1 MIVSSATILKII
13 ESVLNCLS
21 KLYLQLE
28 SLRKSQRK
36 KLLRKQWK
44 IKKNR
49 SDNNKIDPRY
59 RRKENVIIRI
69 NIQYLLVIR
78 NLFPG
83 EQKTITGEQ
92 MATCITHP
100 NNLHRIKII
109 SSTIINQ
116 KRSRKGRTRCASS
129 ARTP

>member
-28 SLRKSQRK
+28 SLRESQRK

-59 RRKENVIIRI
+59 IRKENVIIRI
-69 NIQYLLVIR
+69 SIQYLLVIR
-78 NLFPG
+78 NLFSG
-83 EQKTITGEQ
+83 EQKDVRNDNGGTNGYMHYTSQQFTSYQNNIIHDNKPKVFTKR
-92 MATCITHP
+92 THAM
-100 NNLHRIKII
+100 R
-109 SSTIINQ
+109 Q
-116 KRSRKGRTRCASS
+116 
-129 ARTP
+129 